1 MAVLP
6 LNSLPLGFRF
16 RPTDEELVD
25 FYLRLKINNHHED
38 VRVIR
43 EIDVCKWEPWDL
55 PEKLDLS
62 IVKTKDPEWF
72 FFCPLDRKYPN
83 GSRLNRATVKGYW
96 KATGKDRRI
105 KSGQN
110 LIGMKKTL
118 VFYTG
123 RAPKGTRTYWVM
135 HEYRATED
143 DLDGTKPGQSPF
155 VLCRLFKKQDSTV
168 EDLNSDEVAEATV
181 LSPTTATTAQSSPDV
196 TQSQTHSDLPL
207 PADSPLDTTSVPAV
221 EASFQSPPIVQSFSH
236 GVVNPAMSNLAP
248 LETDLQPKEEF
259 NWFYIPP
266 PEPLDDKIFSPLH
279 TQVQAELGSS
289 CGYYP
294 INNNSSNNFVDETE
308 ADLSEFLDSILDYS
322 YDDKMGL
329 NQSKPG
335 AEVAQNMAGS
345 IDLVEDGDRKP
356 TLQVEETPR
365 VVDTN
370 QFLDSKLFEN
380 FKYFQADPY
389 DDGQWSRVGHLTG
402 DQLNDLGEAS
412 SNINQIASIS
422 SSEAATIKIR
432 NRDPQKRHAA
442 NFGAQGEAH
451 RRLQLQTKLCAPSCD
466 TNEKSSD
473 WSCLSEEVESRKS
486 PIEGLKARSAAGKQK
501 KGQHMEPRNNNG
513 AAVSKKLRFIVLK
526 ASSTFGRVRTGF
538 TFRVALLMVFFVTV
552 VSTWRC
558 ISC

>member
-55 PEKLDLS
+55 PGMKKLDLS

-135 HEYRATED
+135 HEYRAT
-143 DLDGTKPGQSPF
+143 LVISLQSPF

-248 LETDLQPKEEF
+248 LEVK
-259 NWFYIPP
+259 
-266 PEPLDDKIFSPLH
+266 
-279 TQVQAELGSS
+279 
-289 CGYYP
+289 
-294 INNNSSNNFVDETE
+294 
-308 ADLSEFLDSILDYS
+308 
-322 YDDKMGL
+322 
-329 NQSKPG
+329 G
-335 AEVAQNMAGS
+335 ATSQ
-345 IDLVEDGDRKP
+345 
-356 TLQVEETPR
+356 
-365 VVDTN
+365 
-370 QFLDSKLFEN
+370 
-380 FKYFQADPY
+380 
-389 DDGQWSRVGHLTG
+389 
-402 DQLNDLGEAS
+402 
-412 SNINQIASIS
+412 
-422 SSEAATIKIR
+422 
-432 NRDPQKRHAA
+432 
-442 NFGAQGEAH
+442 
-451 RRLQLQTKLCAPSCD
+451 
-466 TNEKSSD
+466 
-473 WSCLSEEVESRKS
+473 
-486 PIEGLKARSAAGKQK
+486 
-501 KGQHMEPRNNNG
+501 
-513 AAVSKKLRFIVLK
+513 
-526 ASSTFGRVRTGF
+526 
-538 TFRVALLMVFFVTV
+538 
-552 VSTWRC
+552 
-558 ISC
+558 